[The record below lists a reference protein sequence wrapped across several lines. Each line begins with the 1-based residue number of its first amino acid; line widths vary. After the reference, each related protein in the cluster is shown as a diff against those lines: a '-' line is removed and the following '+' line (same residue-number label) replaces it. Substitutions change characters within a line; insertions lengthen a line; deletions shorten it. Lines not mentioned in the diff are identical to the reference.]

1 MNDTGLILEGG
12 GMRGLY
18 TAGVLEYFAQHDI
31 HFPYIIGVSAGA
43 CMAASFLSE
52 QQGRNRTVSI
62 DYVNDKRYLSFSNFI
77 RKGELFGMDFIFDEI
92 PNTLVPLD
100 VNKIISG
107 KEEFVIVTTNCETGE
122 PMYFYKE
129 DYDAQTLGKLL
140 RASSSI
146 PFFADAV
153 KHDGKYML
161 DGGIVDPIPIIKA
174 ESDGLTKNVVVL
186 TKPRGYYKKE
196 SRMST
201 IINYKKYPKVDERM
215 KIRYKHYNERLD
227 YIFEQE
233 KKGNVVV
240 IAPSENPGVG
250 RTTRNTEKL
259 EKLYELGFND
269 AKEQYE
275 AVKSLAKA

>member
-18 TAGVLEYFAQHDI
+18 TAGVLEYFAQEDI
-31 HFPYIIGVSAGA
+31 QFPYIIGVSAGA

-62 DYVNDKRYLSFSNFI
+62 DFVNDKRYLSFSNFI

-92 PNTLVPLD
+92 PNTIVPLD
-100 VNKIISG
+100 VERIING
-107 KEEFVIVTTNCETGE
+107 PGEFVIVTTNCDTGE

-129 DYDAQTLGKLL
+129 DYDEKTLGKLL

-153 KHDGKYML
+153 EHKGRYML
-161 DGGIVDPIPIIKA
+161 DGGIVDPLPIIKA
-174 ESDGLTKNVVVL
+174 ESDGYKKNVVVL
-186 TKPRGYYKKE
+186 TKPKGYYKKQ

-201 IINYKKYPKVDERM
+201 MINYKKHPKVDERM
-215 KIRYKHYNERLD
+215 KVRYKHYNERLD

-233 KKGNVVV
+233 KKGNIIV
-240 IAPSENPGVG
+240 IAPSVDPGVG
-250 RTTRNTEKL
+250 RTTRSKEKL
-259 EKLYELGFND
+259 EKLYELGYKD
-269 AKEQYE
+269 AAAQFD
-275 AVKSLAKA
+275 AVKSLGKL

>member
-1 MNDTGLILEGG
+1 MNDTGLVLEGG

-43 CMAASFLSE
+43 CMAASYLSE
-52 QQGRNRTVSI
+52 QQGRNRSVSI
-62 DYVNDKRYLSFSNFI
+62 DFVNDKRYLSFSNFI

-92 PNTLVPLD
+92 PNNIVPLD
-100 VNKIISG
+100 VKKIING
-107 KEEFVIVTTNCETGE
+107 PDEFVVVTTNCETGE

-129 DYDAQTLGKLL
+129 DYDEKTLGKLL

-153 KHDGKYML
+153 EHEGGYML
-161 DGGIVDPIPIIKA
+161 DGGIVDPLPIIKA
-174 ESDGLTKNVVVL
+174 ESDGYVKNVVVL
-186 TKPRGYYKKE
+186 TKPKGYYKKQ

-201 IINYKKYPKVDERM
+201 MINYKKYPKVDERM
-215 KIRYKHYNERLD
+215 KVRYKHYNERLD

-233 KKGNVVV
+233 KTGNIIV
-240 IAPSENPGVG
+240 IAPSEDSGVG
-250 RTTRNTEKL
+250 RTTRNKEKL
-259 EKLYELGFND
+259 ENLYELGYKD
-269 AKEQYE
+269 AAEKFE
-275 AVKSLAKA
+275 AVKSLMNV

>member
-52 QQGRNRTVSI
+52 LQGRNRTVSI
-62 DYVNDKRYLSFSNFI
+62 DYVNDKRYLSLSNFI

-107 KEEFVIVTTNCETGE
+107 PDEFVIVTTNCETGE

-153 KHDGKYML
+153 EHNGKYML

-174 ESDGLTKNVVVL
+174 ESDGFSKNVVVL
-186 TKPRGYYKKE
+186 TKPRGYYKKQ
-196 SRMST
+196 SKVST

-215 KIRYKHYNERLD
+215 KIRYKHYNDRLD

-240 IAPSENPGVG
+240 IAPSEDAGVG
-250 RTTRNTEKL
+250 RTTRKTEKL

-275 AVKSLAKA
+275 AVKSLEKA

>member
-52 QQGRNRTVSI
+52 QEGRNRTVSI

-100 VNKIISG
+100 VNKIISS

-153 KHDGKYML
+153 EHDGKYML

-174 ESDGLTKNVVVL
+174 ESDGFFKNVVIL

-196 SRMST
+196 NRMST

-215 KIRYKHYNERLD
+215 KIRYKHYNDRLD

-233 KKGNVVV
+233 RKGNVVV
-240 IAPSENPGVG
+240 LAPSADPGVG

-259 EKLYELGFND
+259 EKLYALGFND
-269 AKEQYE
+269 AKEQCE

>member
-62 DYVNDKRYLSFSNFI
+62 DYVNDKRYLSLSNFI

-107 KEEFVIVTTNCETGE
+107 PDEFVIVTTNCETGE

-153 KHDGKYML
+153 EHNGKYML

-174 ESDGLTKNVVVL
+174 ESDGFSKNVVVL
-186 TKPRGYYKKE
+186 TKPRGYYKKQ
-196 SRMST
+196 SKVST

-215 KIRYKHYNERLD
+215 KIRYKHYNDRLD

-240 IAPSENPGVG
+240 IAPSEDAGVG
-250 RTTRNTEKL
+250 RTTRKTEKL

-275 AVKSLAKA
+275 AVKSLEKA

>member
-62 DYVNDKRYLSFSNFI
+62 DYVNDKRYLSFRNFI

>member
-43 CMAASFLSE
+43 CMAASYLSE
-52 QQGRNRTVSI
+52 QQGRNRSVSI
-62 DYVNDKRYLSFSNFI
+62 DFVNDKRYLSFSNFI

-92 PNTLVPLD
+92 PNNIVPLD
-100 VNKIISG
+100 VKKIING
-107 KEEFVIVTTNCETGE
+107 PDEFVVVTTNCETGE

-129 DYDAQTLGKLL
+129 DYDEKTLGKLL

-153 KHDGKYML
+153 EHEGRYML
-161 DGGIVDPIPIIKA
+161 DGGIVDPLPIIKA
-174 ESDGLTKNVVVL
+174 ESDGYVKNVVVL
-186 TKPRGYYKKE
+186 TKPKGYYKKQ

-201 IINYKKYPKVDERM
+201 MINYKKYPKVDERM
-215 KIRYKHYNERLD
+215 KVRYKHYNERLD

-233 KKGNVVV
+233 KTGNIIV
-240 IAPSENPGVG
+240 IAPSEDSGVG
-250 RTTRNTEKL
+250 RTTRNKEKL
-259 EKLYELGFND
+259 ENLYELGYKD
-269 AKEQYE
+269 AAEKFE
-275 AVKSLAKA
+275 AVKSLMNV

>member
-1 MNDTGLILEGG
+1 MNDTGLVLEGG

-43 CMAASFLSE
+43 CMAASYLSE
-52 QQGRNRTVSI
+52 QQGRNRSVSI
-62 DYVNDKRYLSFSNFI
+62 DFVNDKRYLSFSNFI

-92 PNTLVPLD
+92 PNNIVPLD
-100 VNKIISG
+100 VKKIING
-107 KEEFVIVTTNCETGE
+107 PDEFVVVTTNCETGE

-129 DYDAQTLGKLL
+129 DYDEKTLGKLL

-153 KHDGKYML
+153 EHEGRYML
-161 DGGIVDPIPIIKA
+161 DGGIVDPLPIIKA
-174 ESDGLTKNVVVL
+174 ESDGYVKNVVVL
-186 TKPRGYYKKE
+186 TKPKGYYKKQ

-201 IINYKKYPKVDERM
+201 MINYKKYPKVDERM
-215 KIRYKHYNERLD
+215 KVRYKHYNERLD

-233 KKGNVVV
+233 KTGNIIV
-240 IAPSENPGVG
+240 IAPSEDSGVG
-250 RTTRNTEKL
+250 RTTRNKEKL
-259 EKLYELGFND
+259 ENLYELGYKD
-269 AKEQYE
+269 AAEKFE
-275 AVKSLAKA
+275 AVKSLMNV

>member
-1 MNDTGLILEGG
+1 MNDTGLVLEGG

-43 CMAASFLSE
+43 CMAASYLSE
-52 QQGRNRTVSI
+52 QQGRNRSVSI
-62 DYVNDKRYLSFSNFI
+62 DFVNDKRYLSFSNFI

-92 PNTLVPLD
+92 PNNIVPLD
-100 VNKIISG
+100 VKKIING
-107 KEEFVIVTTNCETGE
+107 PDEFVVVTTNCETGE

-129 DYDAQTLGKLL
+129 DYDEKTLGKLL

-153 KHDGKYML
+153 EHEGRYML
-161 DGGIVDPIPIIKA
+161 DGGIVDPLPIIKA
-174 ESDGLTKNVVVL
+174 ESDGYAKNVVVL
-186 TKPRGYYKKE
+186 TKPRGYYKKQ

-201 IINYKKYPKVDERM
+201 MINYKKYPKVDERM
-215 KIRYKHYNERLD
+215 KVRYKHYNERLD

-233 KKGNVVV
+233 KTGNIIV
-240 IAPSENPGVG
+240 IVPSEDSGVG
-250 RTTRNTEKL
+250 RTTRNKEKL
-259 EKLYELGFND
+259 ENLYELGYKD
-269 AKEQYE
+269 AAEKFE
-275 AVKSLAKA
+275 AVKSLMNV

>member
-1 MNDTGLILEGG
+1 MNDTGLVLEGG

-43 CMAASFLSE
+43 CMAASYLSE

-62 DYVNDKRYLSFSNFI
+62 DFVNDKRYLSFSNFI

-92 PNTLVPLD
+92 PNNIVPLD
-100 VNKIISG
+100 VKKIING
-107 KEEFVIVTTNCETGE
+107 PDEFVVVTTNCVTGE

-129 DYDAQTLGKLL
+129 DYDEKTLGKLL

-153 KHDGKYML
+153 EHEGRYML
-161 DGGIVDPIPIIKA
+161 DGGIVDPLPIIKS
-174 ESDGLTKNVVVL
+174 ESDGYAKNVVVL
-186 TKPRGYYKKE
+186 TKPKGYYKKQ

-201 IINYKKYPKVDERM
+201 MINYKKYPKVDERM
-215 KIRYKHYNERLD
+215 KVRYKHYNERLD

-233 KKGNVVV
+233 KTGNIIV
-240 IAPSENPGVG
+240 IAPSEDSGVG
-250 RTTRNTEKL
+250 RTTRNKEKL
-259 EKLYELGFND
+259 ENLYELGYKD
-269 AKEQYE
+269 AAEKFE
-275 AVKSLAKA
+275 AVKSLMNV

>member
-18 TAGVLEYFAQHDI
+18 TAGVLEYFAQEDI
-31 HFPYIIGVSAGA
+31 QFPYIIGVSAGA

-62 DYVNDKRYLSFSNFI
+62 DFVNDKRYLSFSNFI

-92 PNTLVPLD
+92 PNTIVPLD

-107 KEEFVIVTTNCETGE
+107 PDEFVIVTTNCQTGE

-129 DYDAQTLGKLL
+129 DYDEQTLGKLL

-153 KHDGKYML
+153 EHKGTYML
-161 DGGIVDPIPIIKA
+161 DGGIVDPLPIIKA
-174 ESDGLTKNVVVL
+174 ESDGFSKNVVVL
-186 TKPRGYYKKE
+186 TQPRGYYKKQ
-196 SRMST
+196 SRMSA
-201 IINYKKYPKVDERM
+201 IINYKKYPKVDERI
-215 KIRYKHYNERLD
+215 KIRYKHYNDRLD
-227 YIFEQE
+227 YIFRQE

-240 IAPSENPGVG
+240 IAPSEDPGVG
-250 RTTRNTEKL
+250 RTTRKTEKL

-275 AVKSLAKA
+275 AVKSLTKA

>member
-1 MNDTGLILEGG
+1 MNDTGLVLEGG

-43 CMAASFLSE
+43 CMAASYLSE

-62 DYVNDKRYLSFSNFI
+62 DFVNDKRYLSFSNFI

-92 PNTLVPLD
+92 PNNIVPLD
-100 VNKIISG
+100 VKKIING
-107 KEEFVIVTTNCETGE
+107 PDEFVVVTTNCETGE

-129 DYDAQTLGKLL
+129 DYDEKTLGKLL

-153 KHDGKYML
+153 EHEGRYML
-161 DGGIVDPIPIIKA
+161 DGGIVDPLPIIKA
-174 ESDGLTKNVVVL
+174 ECDGYAKNVVVL
-186 TKPRGYYKKE
+186 TKPKGYYKKQ

-201 IINYKKYPKVDERM
+201 MINYKKYPKVDERM
-215 KIRYKHYNERLD
+215 KVRYKHYNERLD

-233 KKGNVVV
+233 KTGNIIV
-240 IAPSENPGVG
+240 IAPSEDSGVG
-250 RTTRNTEKL
+250 RTTRNKEKL
-259 EKLYELGFND
+259 ENLYELGYKD
-269 AKEQYE
+269 AAEKFE
-275 AVKSLAKA
+275 AVKSLMNV

>member
-52 QQGRNRTVSI
+52 QEGRNRTVSI

-129 DYDAQTLGKLL
+129 DYDEKTLGKLL

-153 KHDGKYML
+153 EHEGRYML
-161 DGGIVDPIPIIKA
+161 DGGIVDPLPIIKA
-174 ESDGLTKNVVVL
+174 ESDGYAKNVVVL
-186 TKPRGYYKKE
+186 TKPKGYYKKQ

-201 IINYKKYPKVDERM
+201 MINYKKYPKVDERM
-215 KIRYKHYNERLD
+215 KVRYKHYNERLD

-233 KKGNVVV
+233 KTGNIIV
-240 IAPSENPGVG
+240 IAPSEDSGVG
-250 RTTRNTEKL
+250 RTTRNKEKL
-259 EKLYELGFND
+259 ENLYELGYKD
-269 AKEQYE
+269 AAEKFE
-275 AVKSLAKA
+275 AVKSLMNV